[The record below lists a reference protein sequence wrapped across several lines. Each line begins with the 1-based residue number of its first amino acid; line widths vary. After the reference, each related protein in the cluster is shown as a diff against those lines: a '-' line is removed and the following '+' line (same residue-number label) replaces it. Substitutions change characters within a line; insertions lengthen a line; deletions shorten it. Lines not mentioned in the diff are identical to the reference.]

1 MLLLIVVI
9 FSYILV
15 FHVFLCTKESFV
27 TIGDFP
33 ERVKQQPILEKY
45 VDLYAGKRE
54 QIVGKGSFAC
64 GSSFV
69 DLLCPGGSNLS
80 GIVLHASKVDS
91 TSVGG
96 VDLVCGDGSNNTC
109 GSYIPT
115 FETSSSSHISSLM
128 KTLPFSCD
136 SNVPIT
142 FNATSLSDSDSVQR
156 KGVTVFYDVDSV
168 TGIAGIKS

>member
-96 VDLVCGDGSNNTC
+96 VDLVCGDGTNNMERLNITGTMASTTLATNNILQVKDQAQCVLEAVANSPDMLTC
-109 GSYIPT
+109 NIVYRR
-115 FETSSSSHISSLM
+115 
-128 KTLPFSCD
+128 
-136 SNVPIT
+136 N
-142 FNATSLSDSDSVQR
+142 
-156 KGVTVFYDVDSV
+156 
-168 TGIAGIKS
+168 